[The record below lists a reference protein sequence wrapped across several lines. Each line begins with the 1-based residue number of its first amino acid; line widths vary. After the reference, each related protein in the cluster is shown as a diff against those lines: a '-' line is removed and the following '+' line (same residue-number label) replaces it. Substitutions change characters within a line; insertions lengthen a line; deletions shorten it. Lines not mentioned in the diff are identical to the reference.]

1 MPAQPSQTGRD
12 VPAWQVWAAL
22 LIVYLVWGSTYLG
35 IRVVVETMPPFLAA
49 GIRFVVAGGVLM
61 IILAVRHGPGSLRI
75 TRRELGST
83 ALIGLLLL
91 CIGNGGV
98 SLGEQSVPSGLA
110 ALVVGVVPLM
120 VLLIRRFSGE
130 RVPGSALFGVMV
142 GFVGLGVLVVP
153 GGLDGSVNAFGMV
166 ALVVASLT
174 WSIGSFLS
182 RRIPLPR
189 NPLVSTAYQLLTGGL
204 MLLAVA
210 APTGEWHFD
219 ASKFSF
225 ASLASLAYLIIA
237 GSLIA
242 YTAYTWLLQHAPI
255 SRVAT
260 YAYVNPVVAV
270 VLGFIILNEPI
281 GLTAAIGA
289 VLIVASVAFAI
300 WAESR
305 VGEGAVHEAVPDPAA
320 EVPTPG

>member
-1 MPAQPSQTGRD
+1 MPAHPVHSGRD
-12 VPAWQVWAAL
+12 VPAWQIWAAL
-22 LIVYLVWGSTYLG
+22 LIVYIVWGSTYLA

-49 GIRFVVAGGVLM
+49 GIRFVVAGVVMSL
-61 IILAVRHGPGSLRI
+61 ILAIRNGPGSLRV
-75 TRRELGST
+75 TRGELAST

-98 SLGEQSVPSGLA
+98 SVGEQSVPSGLA
-110 ALVVGVVPLM
+110 ALVVGVIPLM
-120 VLLIRRFSGE
+120 VLLIRRFTGE
-130 RVPGSALFGVMV
+130 RVPGSALIGVTV

-153 GGLDGSVNAFGMV
+153 GGLDGSVNAYGMV
-166 ALVVASLT
+166 ALLVSALA
-174 WSIGSFLS
+174 WSIGSFMS

-204 MLLAVA
+204 FLLLVA
-210 APTGEWHFD
+210 APTGEWRFD
-219 ASKFSF
+219 ATKFSV
-225 ASLASLAYLIIA
+225 ASLASLAYLVVA
-237 GSLIA
+237 GSLVA

-270 VLGFIILNEPI
+270 VLGFFILNEPVT
-281 GLTAAIGA
+281 LAAGIGA

-305 VGEGAVHEAVPDPAA
+305 VGDAGTHEPGA
-320 EVPTPG
+320 

>member
-1 MPAQPSQTGRD
+1 MPAHPVHSGRD
-12 VPAWQVWAAL
+12 VPAWQIWAAL
-22 LIVYLVWGSTYLG
+22 LIVYIVWGSTYLA

-49 GIRFVVAGGVLM
+49 GIRFVVAGVVMSL
-61 IILAVRHGPGSLRI
+61 ILAIRNGPGSLRV
-75 TRRELGST
+75 TRGELAST

-98 SLGEQSVPSGLA
+98 SVGEQSVPSGLA
-110 ALVVGVVPLM
+110 ALVVGVIPLM
-120 VLLIRRFSGE
+120 VLLIRRFTGE
-130 RVPGSALFGVMV
+130 RVPGSALIGVTV

-153 GGLDGSVNAFGMV
+153 GGLDGSVNAYGMV
-166 ALVVASLT
+166 ALLVSALA
-174 WSIGSFLS
+174 WSIGSFMS

-204 MLLAVA
+204 FLLLVA
-210 APTGEWHFD
+210 APTGEWRFD
-219 ASKFSF
+219 ATKFSV
-225 ASLASLAYLIIA
+225 ASLASLAYLVVA
-237 GSLIA
+237 GSLVA

-270 VLGFIILNEPI
+270 VLGFFILNEPVT
-281 GLTAAIGA
+281 LAAGIGA

-305 VGEGAVHEAVPDPAA
+305 VGDAGTHEPGAEPSAEAVS
-320 EVPTPG
+320 PG

>member
-1 MPAQPSQTGRD
+1 MPAHDVHSGRD
-12 VPAWQVWAAL
+12 APAWQVWAAL
-22 LIVYLVWGSTYLG
+22 LIVYIVWGSTYLA

-49 GIRFVVAGGVLM
+49 GMRFVVAGVVMML
-61 IILAVRHGPGSLRI
+61 ILAIRNGPRSLRV
-75 TRRELGST
+75 TRAELAST

-98 SLGEQSVPSGLA
+98 SVGEQSVPSGLA
-110 ALVVGVVPLM
+110 ALVVGVIPLM
-120 VLLIRRFSGE
+120 VLLIRRFTGE
-130 RVPGSALFGVMV
+130 RVPGSALIGVMV

-153 GGLDGSVNAFGMV
+153 GGLDGSVNAFGML
-166 ALVVASLT
+166 ALLVSALA
-174 WSIGSFLS
+174 WSIGSFMS
-182 RRIPLPR
+182 RRISLPR

-204 MLLAVA
+204 FLLLVA
-210 APTGEWHFD
+210 APTGEWRFD
-219 ASKFSF
+219 ATKFSA
-225 ASLASLAYLIIA
+225 ASLASLAYLVVA

-270 VLGFIILNEPI
+270 ALGFFILNEPVT
-281 GLTAAIGA
+281 LAAGIGA

-305 VGEGAVHEAVPDPAA
+305 VGDAGTHEPAA
-320 EVPTPG
+320 EPAAEAVSPG

>member
-1 MPAQPSQTGRD
+1 MPAQPAQPGRD
-12 VPAWQVWAAL
+12 VPAWRLWAAL
-22 LIVYLVWGSTYLG
+22 LIIYFVWGSTYLG

-49 GIRFVVAGGVLM
+49 GLRFVTAGAVLM
-61 IILAVRHGPGSLRI
+61 LILAIRNGPASLKV
-75 TRRELGST
+75 TRRELAST

-153 GGLDGSVNAFGMV
+153 GGLDGSVNVFGMM
-166 ALVVASLT
+166 ALLVASLT

-189 NPLVSTAYQLLTGGL
+189 DPLVSTAYQLLSGGL
-204 MLLAVA
+204 MLLVVA
-210 APTGEWHFD
+210 APTGEWRFD
-219 ASKFSF
+219 ATRFSF
-225 ASLASLAYLIIA
+225 ASLAALAYLITA

-270 VLGFIILNEPI
+270 ALGFLILNEPI
-281 GLTAAIGA
+281 RLNAAIGA
-289 VLIVASVAFAI
+289 VLIVTSVAFAI

-305 VGEGAVHEAVPDPAA
+305 VGEAAIRETPSDPAA
-320 EVPTPG
+320 EVVSPG

>member
-1 MPAQPSQTGRD
+1 MPAQPAHSGRD
-12 VPAWQVWAAL
+12 APPWQVWAAL
-22 LIVYLVWGSTYLG
+22 LIVYIVWGSTYLA
-35 IRVVVETMPPFLAA
+35 IRVVVGTMPPFLAA
-49 GIRFVVAGGVLM
+49 GVRFVLAGAVLM
-61 IILAVRHGPGSLRI
+61 LILAVRHGPSSLKL

-98 SLGEQSVPSGLA
+98 SFGEKSVPSGLA
-110 ALVVGVVPLM
+110 ALVVGVIPLM
-120 VLLIRRFSGE
+120 VLLIRRFTGE
-130 RVPGSALFGVMV
+130 RVPGSALVGVMV

-153 GGLDGSVNAFGMV
+153 SGLDGSVNAFGMV
-166 ALVVASLT
+166 ALLVASLA

-189 NPLVSTAYQLLTGGL
+189 NPLISTAYQLLTGGL
-204 MLLAVA
+204 FLLVVA
-210 APTGEWHFD
+210 APSGEWRFD
-219 ASKFSF
+219 ASQFSL
-225 ASLASLAYLIIA
+225 ASLASLAYLIVA

-270 VLGFIILNEPI
+270 VLGYFILNEPVTLAD
-281 GLTAAIGA
+281 GIGA
-289 VLIVASVAFAI
+289 ALIVAAVAFAI
-300 WAESR
+300 WAESQ
-305 VGEGAVHEAVPDPAA
+305 VGDAGIHEPAA
-320 EVPTPG
+320 EPAAEAVSPG